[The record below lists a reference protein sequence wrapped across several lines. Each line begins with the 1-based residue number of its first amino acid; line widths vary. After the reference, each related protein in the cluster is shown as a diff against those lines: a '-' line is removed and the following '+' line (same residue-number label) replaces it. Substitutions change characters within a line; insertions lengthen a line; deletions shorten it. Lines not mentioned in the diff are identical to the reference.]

1 MNADAES
8 FYWSEWASPQSAISH
23 KFIWYKI
30 IERHDN
36 LSRYCVLA
44 TKWIMMEIP
53 PSIEKAEDSGS
64 LRTAWNSDRL
74 RLLCEFV

>member
-1 MNADAES
+1 MKRVFSSFQDA
-8 FYWSEWASPQSAISH
+8 A
-23 KFIWYKI
+23 KFSRSLVMDGI
-30 IERHDN
+30 HDN

-53 PSIEKAEDSGS
+53 LSIEKAEDSGS
-64 LRTAWNSDRL
+64 LRTAWNGDRL